1 MIPVGRTI
9 GIYSYRLSE
18 KGVTGGSV
26 PVEMDD
32 GGRLVAVLDPKHQI
46 IALAFGRNGNEPSAY
61 CMMISASSWW

>member
-46 IALAFGRNGNEPSAY
+46 IALAFGPT
-61 CMMISASSWW
+61 